1 MEGKMFTL
9 ENTDGFSLSDL
20 DIMNAAAA
28 LIRDEFDASGIEQ
41 YSIEDA
47 IGLCWALVPDTAS
60 DLAICA
66 AKRLGIA

>member
-1 MEGKMFTL
+1 MFTL
-9 ENTDGFSLSDL
+9 ENTDGFSQSEL
-20 DIMNAAAA
+20 DILNAAAA

-47 IGLCWALVPDTAS
+47 VGQCWAKVPPTACE
-60 DLAICA
+60 LALCA